1 MVLSSTNLNKKEGF
15 EDNLSLEALSCVLS
29 ISTATAKNWVK
40 LGKLVPTISD
50 GNSLYFAR
58 EYVEALKKS
67 IENGENFSLKSRR
80 NKKYVSGCGVYNSY
94 VSSNSKNL
102 YVVNS
107 LVDEIH
113 SLRIDVDEDLLSLLI
128 ADCALKFLFS
138 YQKVECS
145 KDILLSYID
154 GNVSK
159 NEFSFLIDD
168 LITDK
173 KLIRDS
179 VIKYPDLF
187 KSEYLYE
194 KGEDIIGLL
203 YISLRNIG
211 ARKLTGAYYTPTKVV
226 QKLCDN
232 LFSKN
237 DYNNKT
243 VLDPCCGTGNFII
256 NLPSEIPYKNVFASD
271 VDELAIKIARINYA
285 LKYGISDKTLIYDH
299 IKQVDFI
306 KSADKDVKFDFIIG
320 NPPWGFSFS
329 QDLKAFLRKNYQSA
343 VGNNIE
349 SYDIFVEQAIKILK
363 KYGVLAFVLPEA
375 ILNVSAHNAIRKFI
389 LECSSIQ
396 RVDFLGDTFDKV
408 QCPSIILQL
417 MHNQKHLNTVGTV
430 VSDANR
436 SFTIGTDRKFED
448 VFLLNIDDFEY
459 SILQKITNISSQVT
473 LRDNAV
479 FALGIVTGDNK
490 KYVSSVKTF
499 ENEMILKGSDIYKF
513 KFKPSNN
520 FIEFKPELFQQV
532 APVEYY
538 RAKEK
543 LLYRFICNQP
553 VFAYDNSGVLSL
565 NSCNILIPNI
575 QGLDIKYIM
584 AVLNSRVVSFYL
596 MKKFNSVK
604 LLRAHLEQ
612 VPIPKVRGD
621 VQGEII
627 ELVNSIIE
635 QEKPSDIEYLYNILD
650 EKIAHLY
657 ELSDKDYDFIK
668 ASLINTRKYLF

>member
-1 MVLSSTNLNKKEGF
+1 MVVSSTNLNKKEGF
-15 EDNLSLEALSCVLS
+15 DDNLSLEALSRELS

-58 EYVEALKKS
+58 EYVASLKKS
-67 IENGENFSLKSRR
+67 IENGENFALKSRR

-102 YVVNS
+102 CVVNS

-113 SLRIDVDEDLLSLLI
+113 NLLIDVDEELLSSLI
-128 ADCALKFLFS
+128 TDCALKFLFS

-168 LITDK
+168 LIIDK
-173 KLIRDS
+173 KSIRDS
-179 VIKYPDLF
+179 FLKYPDLF
-187 KSEYLYE
+187 QSEYIYE

-256 NLPSEIPYKNVFASD
+256 NLPSKIPYKNVFASD

-306 KSADKDVKFDFIIG
+306 KFAGQDVKFDFIIG
-320 NPPWGFSFS
+320 NPPWGFAFS
-329 QDLKAFLRKNYQSA
+329 QDLKAFLRKNFISA

-349 SYDIFVEQAIKILK
+349 SYDIFVEQAMKNLK
-363 KYGVLAFVLPEA
+363 KDGVLAFVLPEA

-417 MHNQKHLNTVGTV
+417 LYNQKHLNTVGTV

-499 ENEMILKGSDIYKF
+499 ENEMILKGSDIYRF

-565 NSCNILIPNI
+565 NSCNILIPSI
-575 QGLDIKYIM
+575 KGLDIKYIM
-584 AVLNSRVVSFYL
+584 AILNSRVVSFYL

-612 VPIPKVRGD
+612 VPIPKVGED

-627 ELVNSIIE
+627 GLVNSITE

-657 ELSDKDYDFIK
+657 ELSDKEYDFIK
-668 ASLINTRKYLF
+668 ASLINTKTYLF